1 MLKEGMK
8 APDFCLVG
16 IDETGKEREYCLSGL
31 LKEGKHI
38 VIYFYPRDNTPGCT
52 QEACD
57 FRDSFNRITAKATV
71 VGVSRDSLASHAK
84 FREKNGL
91 NFPLLSDPD
100 HAVLEAYGAW
110 GEKKMYG
117 KTTMGI
123 TRSTVLIGKNG
134 LIRKVWPRVAV
145 RGHVDNVIAELAT
158 LS

>member
-1 MLKEGMK
+1 
-8 APDFCLVG
+8 
-16 IDETGKEREYCLSGL
+16 
-31 LKEGKHI
+31 

-71 VGVSRDSLASHAK
+71 VGVSRDGIASHMK

-100 HAVLEAYGAW
+100 HTVLEAYGAW

-117 KTTMGI
+117 KSTMGI
-123 TRSTVLIGKNG
+123 TRSTVLIGKDG
-134 LIRKVWPRVAV
+134 TIRKIWPRVAV
-145 RGHVDNVIAELAT
+145 RGHVDDVISELKK
-158 LS
+158 LD